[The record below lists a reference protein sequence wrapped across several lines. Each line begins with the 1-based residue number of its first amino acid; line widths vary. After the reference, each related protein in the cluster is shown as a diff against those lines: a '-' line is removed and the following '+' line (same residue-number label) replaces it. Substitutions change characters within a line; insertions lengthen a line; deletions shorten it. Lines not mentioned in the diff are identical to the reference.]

1 MSSENFRTSA
11 VGKDIKVLNFIRKF
25 LNLAPLLY
33 RWHDTSELRCEWP
46 SGPASSINFTEVKHG
61 CVRSKNWMGDLPDER
76 PKQLIP
82 PSFGRDVKLGVPCL
96 DAACIVGLN

>member
-1 MSSENFRTSA
+1 MVKIAADVYFDGVSA
-11 VGKDIKVLNFIRKF
+11 MALHV
-25 LNLAPLLY
+25 
-33 RWHDTSELRCEWP
+33 TQELCGEWP
-46 SGPASSINFTEVKHG
+46 RGPASNINFTEVKHG

-76 PKQLIP
+76 PKQLTP